1 MHWCT
6 KNHQKHIRIEKILAP
21 QIKGGQEFKKTNHQT
36 LEKLKLNHPKK
47 ICSCFVVIKVQT

>member
-21 QIKGGQEFKKTNHQT
+21 KIKGSKTQKKTHQTFKK
-36 LEKLKLNHPKK
+36 LKSNHPKK
-47 ICSCFVVIKVQT
+47 ICSCFVAIRVQT